1 MAIKRLNDRK
11 HIQRGV
17 YLLFSILVAAAIFTY
32 LFSTVSPGEVV
43 DVLRG
48 ITVRWVLLFLLFSF
62 SMSLFR
68 TWRYAVVLQVSGY
81 RPDAVALYL
90 ITLVRNFFSDL
101 LPARLGTLIYIYL
114 VQTRLGIPFGPTA
127 SSFAHAFI
135 FDMVSLALLIILAV
149 FIQSSE
155 LISPLVVG
163 AGGLFLG
170 AASIGVLLALP
181 LVLRVAARLCL
192 SVAFVSGK
200 MRQKMHDGL
209 AAAEHHILLT
219 KKHGIYWQVFA
230 LSLGVRCCKYL
241 SLYVLLLALV
251 VPLGFPVQSFPLA
264 KVFLGLCSAELAA
277 SLPVSGIAGFG
288 AYEGAWA
295 LVFQLLGY
303 SERIAVL
310 TSISH
315 HLLTQVYGY
324 SLGAVALL
332 ILLLPLFKKESQA
345 AAPGKTWTGRL
356 FWPKFVVTALGVF
369 ALAFLLFPE
378 RDKAGS
384 AATVEEGI
392 SAGAAA
398 GEAGRN
404 ALAQIAGKVVYQ
416 RPDGIYVVG
425 LHGDRPRRIV
435 ENGSYP
441 RWSPDGRLIAFVRGN
456 AIMTVAAD
464 GGKPRQIAEAQQA
477 RAVCFAPDGR
487 AVFFSDGNRLRRVA
501 LETPAVS
508 EVLQDGEF
516 REIDVAAGGRRLAA
530 TIRTPFGLKVRAFDL
545 RNGASRTVA
554 SGCSASMPPDGTLI
568 TVNGGG
574 HERLFF
580 HRWDNLHRTGFI
592 SAPPGMQFD
601 NQYWSNHRQWIVSIA
616 EGTRQDVYVH
626 HVPSDTA
633 YRVTDSG
640 DCVRAD
646 LHVAGAAP

>member
-1 MAIKRLNDRK
+1 MAIKRLHNRK
-11 HIQRGV
+11 NIQRGL
-17 YLLFSILVAAAIFTY
+17 YLLFSFLVAAGIFTY

-48 ITVRWVLLFLLFSF
+48 LTVRWILLFLLFSF

-135 FDMVSLALLIILAV
+135 FDMVSLALLIIVAV

-181 LVLRVAARLCL
+181 LILRVTAGLCL
-192 SVAFVSGK
+192 SLAFVSRK
-200 MRQKMHDGL
+200 LRQKMHDGL
-209 AAAEHHILLT
+209 VAAEHHILLT
-219 KKHGIYWQVFA
+219 KKHGIYWKVFA

-251 VPLGFPVQSFPLA
+251 LPLGLPLQSFPLA

-324 SLGAVALL
+324 SLGGVALL
-332 ILLLPLFKKESQA
+332 ILLLPIFKKESLSA
-345 AAPGKTWTGRL
+345 GPGTGMTGRL
-356 FWPKFVVTALGVF
+356 FWPKFVVTALCVL

-378 RDKAGS
+378 RDRAGA
-384 AATVEEGI
+384 AATAEDGI
-392 SAGAAA
+392 TAGAAA
-398 GEAGRN
+398 GEDRN
-404 ALAQIAGKVVYQ
+404 FFAQVSGKAVFE
-416 RPDGIYVVG
+416 RPDGIHVVG
-425 LHGDRPRRIV
+425 LHQDKPRRIA
-435 ENGSYP
+435 ENGTYP
-441 RWSPDGRLIAFVRGN
+441 RWSPDGRFIAFVRGN
-456 AIMTVAAD
+456 TIMTVAGD
-464 GGKPRQIAEAQQA
+464 GGKPRKVAEAHQA
-477 RAVCFAPDGR
+477 RAVCFAPDGLS
-487 AVFFSDGNRLRRVA
+487 VFFSDGNRLRRVE
-501 LETPAVS
+501 LETLAVS
-508 EVLQDGEF
+508 DVLRDGEF

-530 TIRTPFGLKVRAFDL
+530 TIRTPFGLKVRVFDL

-554 SGCSASMPPDGTLI
+554 SGCSASMPPDGTLV

-574 HERLFF
+574 HERLFL
-580 HRWDNLHRTGFI
+580 HRWDNLQRTGYV
-592 SAPPGMQFD
+592 SAPKGMRFD
-601 NQYWSNHRQWIVSIA
+601 NQYWTNHRQWIVSIS
-616 EGTRQDVYVH
+616 EGARQDVYIH

-640 DCVRAD
+640 DCIRAD
-646 LHVAGAAP
+646 LYVAPAAP